1 MYIVLQQR
9 GVTDI
14 LDPSHEAIKETLHL
28 IMHEKTFT
36 ILKLQHKEFLEN
48 SKSINKNTLLRTIYW
63 LELHGYVKRG
73 IVKIADKKL
82 YHATP
87 RGEKFYKSLMKEL

>member
-1 MYIVLQQR
+1 M
-9 GVTDI
+9 TDI

-28 IMHEKTFT
+28 IMHEETFT

-48 SKSINKNTLLRTIYW
+48 SKNMDKNTLLWTIYW

-73 IVKIADKKL
+73 TVKIANKKL
-82 YHATP
+82 YHATSQ
-87 RGEKFYKSLMKEL
+87 GEKFYNSLMKEL